1 MGTANALKPV
11 SRSFGFVTQPLELPA
26 RPADDIGIDPLEGRT
41 QVRPIEVAVVVDP
54 AFDVRI
60 VHLGQI
66 LQGLVAVMVKCRIAR
81 LMDVS
86 AFGRAAGRKP
96 CVWMSPC
103 HSVLLARNE
112 NPRKSNDWLGKS
124 PRRFASLQ

>member
-1 MGTANALKPV
+1 MSEQTWIDTAKPLKPV

-60 VHLGQI
+60 AYLSQI
-66 LQGLVAVMVKCRIAR
+66 LQGLVAVMVKCPTPDRPADGR
-81 LMDVS
+81 QRFRSSCGQETVRVDVS
-86 AFGRAAGRKP
+86 LP
-96 CVWMSPC
+96 
-103 HSVLLARNE
+103 
-112 NPRKSNDWLGKS
+112 
-124 PRRFASLQ
+124 